1 MTSEVSIMLTPT
13 DSVILSL
20 LIEIE
25 QYRKGVRPS
34 RSEVVREA
42 LRTLFSLKLR
52 EVLGDERLV
61 AILESYRG
69 VME

>member
-25 QYRKGVRPS
+25 QYRRGVRPS

>member
-61 AILESYRG
+61 TILESYRG